1 MAKNTNTDIK
11 FSTIKQKAKQTHNK
25 EKYELEDGS
34 TITFYPI
41 FPPTL
46 IEEMFKEIQTIF
58 QTKDEK
64 LVNLSEDMM
73 MKYVLFMCIKHF
85 THLKS
90 QLKATTFIGQIDE
103 MTSIIDTIVENGR
116 IDLFSLIIDEIF
128 IQKEIQNIFDKLSK
142 FSANF
147 LFLAEMDQKMQRE
160 FQNLKLKNADL
171 LKEMENIT
179 DENKVV
185 Q

>member
-1 MAKNTNTDIK
+1 MAKQNMDIK
-11 FSTIKQKAKQTHNK
+11 FSTIKQKAKQSHQK

-46 IEEMFKEIQTIF
+46 IEKMFKEIQTIF
-58 QTKDEK
+58 QTKDEEIK
-64 LVNLSEDMM
+64 TLSEDAM

-90 QLKATTFIGQIDE
+90 QLKGSTYLEQIDE
-103 MTSIIDTIVENGR
+103 MTSIIDTMVENGR
-116 IDLFSLIIDEIF
+116 IDLFSLIVNEIF
-128 IQKEIQNIFDKLSK
+128 PQKEIHKVFDKLSQ

-147 LFLAEMDQKMQRE
+147 LFLENMNQKMHDE
-160 FQNLKLKNADL
+160 VGKLELQNKDIL
-171 LKEMENIT
+171 LGLNKENNSI
-179 DENKVV
+179 K
-185 Q
+185 